1 MKKSILTSLVCA
13 ATLAFFSSCA
23 NKTETASQSGGTM
36 NEKLRSGQAGGT
48 AGGGAGRGTG
58 PSGSTD
64 RPLKKTDRTVTEGG
78 TSSTKSSKKKS
89 GSGGTGG
96 GSGSSGSSSDAS
108 PSPSPGQ

>member
-1 MKKSILTSLVCA
+1 MKKSILTSLLCA
-13 ATLAFFSSCA
+13 ATLALFSSCA
-23 NKTETASQSGGTM
+23 NKSETTSQTGGTM

-48 AGGGAGRGTG
+48 AGVGAGRGTG

-78 TSSTKSSKKKS
+78 SSSSKSKKKKS
-89 GSGGTGG
+89 SSGGSGG
-96 GSGSSGSSSDAS
+96 GSGSGGSSSDAS